1 MGPNRRSSINS
12 HIYSQL
18 IPENGA
24 QNSRGKKDN
33 LLNKCCW
40 ENQIATCRRLTLD
53 PCLSPVPK
61 INSKWIKDPTM
72 RPETL
77 KQLQEAVGNTLEQI
91 GTGNDFPKRTQK
103 AQHLREAMNK
113 QGLHQTKELLH
124 SKGNSHQT
132 QETAEQNGRKS
143 LPATHLIKDSTRT
156 YRDLKKLSPQRTNTP
171 LKKWA
176 HELNGILKGRGTNG
190 Q

>member
-1 MGPNRRSSINS
+1 
-12 HIYSQL
+12 
-18 IPENGA
+18 
-24 QNSRGKKDN
+24 
-33 LLNKCCW
+33 
-40 ENQIATCRRLTLD
+40 
-53 PCLSPVPK
+53 
-61 INSKWIKDPTM
+61 
-72 RPETL
+72 
-77 KQLQEAVGNTLEQI
+77 
-91 GTGNDFPKRTQK
+91 
-103 AQHLREAMNK
+103 MNK